1 MKAKELMQRLKS
13 NKPPTVIDVR
23 SKIEFRR
30 GHIPGA
36 VHVPL
41 WKILFRL
48 AELPQDKN
56 TEVVLTCEHG
66 PRARA
71 IQGLLTKRGYLNLTL
86 LDGHMAGWRKA
97 GLKTDS

>member
-1 MKAKELMQRLKS
+1 MEANELMQRLKS
-13 NKPPTVIDVR
+13 DKPPTVVDVR

-36 VHVPL
+36 IHMPM

-48 AELPQDKN
+48 VNLPQDKN

-66 PRARA
+66 PRAQVVR
-71 IQGLLTKRGYLNLTL
+71 GLLTKRGYINLFL
-86 LDGHMAGWRKA
+86 LDGHMAGWRRA
-97 GLKTDS
+97 GLKTDK